1 MNRPAKIAVAS
12 AVCLGGLG
20 AAYYAFPRLVWRA
33 LVWLI
38 YDEDD

>member
-1 MNRPAKIAVAS
+1 MSRPVKVAAVS

-20 AAYYAFPRLVWRA
+20 LAYYALPRMVWRA

-38 YDEDD
+38 YDEED